1 MKKIKR
7 VVVPFIVVLLIVAV
21 GAVVLVQVVG
31 GRALKYGIERVGSNT
46 LKVKVTL
53 DDVSFSILGGK
64 LKLKGLVI
72 ANPPGYEY
80 ENLLEL
86 ESGQIDM
93 NIRSLLGKKVTIS
106 RLSLDGI
113 SLVIEQRD
121 IRGNNL
127 QDILNN
133 LPSSEDAEAEKD
145 DPDARK
151 LHIDKLTVTNT
162 KVIAKLLPLPGRAA
176 SIPLKLEPIEMNNL
190 GEDNKLTT
198 AILTA
203 KILKAIA
210 LGIAKQGTGLLPDD
224 IIGPMKSVLGKSGE
238 MIMETGKKVLE
249 TGKDVGKKLIE
260 GGKDVQKRVTE
271 GLKGLLPGK
280 KE

>member
-1 MKKIKR
+1 MKKVKR
-7 VVVPFIVVLLIVAV
+7 VVVVGVVVLLIVAV
-21 GAVVLVQVVG
+21 GAALLVHLAG
-31 GRALKYGIERVGSNT
+31 GRALKYGIERAGGNT
-46 LKVKVTL
+46 LKVKVAVA
-53 DDVSFSILGGK
+53 DVSLSILRGK

-80 ENLLEL
+80 ANLLEL
-86 ESGQIDM
+86 KSGQIDVDM
-93 NIRSLLGKKVTIS
+93 KSLLGEAVAI
-106 RLSLDGI
+106 RNLNLDGI
-113 SLVIEQRD
+113 SLVIEQKD

-133 LPSSEDAEAEKD
+133 LPSSKGAEA

-151 LHIDKLTVTNT
+151 LHIDKLSITNT
-162 KVIAKLLPLPGRAA
+162 TVIAKLLPVPGRAA

-210 LGIAKQGTGLLPDD
+210 LGIAEQGTGLLPDE

-249 TGKDVGKKLIE
+249 TGKDVGKGLIE
-260 GGKDVQKRVTE
+260 GGKDVQERLTE

>member
-7 VVVPFIVVLLIVAV
+7 LVVSLVVVLLIVAV
-21 GAVVLVQVVG
+21 GAVVLVHLMG
-31 GRALKYGIERVGSNT
+31 GRALKYGIETVGSNT
-46 LKVKVTL
+46 LKVKVTVE
-53 DDVSFSILGGK
+53 DVSLSILGGQ
-64 LKLKGLVI
+64 LKLKDLVI
-72 ANPPGYEY
+72 ANPPDYEY

-93 NIRSLLGKKVTIS
+93 NMKSLLGDTVAIRNLK
-106 RLSLDGI
+106 LDGV
-113 SLVIEQRD
+113 SLVIEQKD

-127 QDILNN
+127 QDVLNN
-133 LPSSEDAEAEKD
+133 LPSSEDAEAKA

-151 LHIDKLTVTNT
+151 LHIDKLTITNT
-162 KVIAKLLPLPGRAA
+162 TVIAKLLPLPGRAA
-176 SIPLKLEPIEMNNL
+176 SIPLKLDTIEMNNL

-210 LGIAKQGTGLLPDD
+210 LGIAEKGTGLLPDD

-238 MIMETGKKVLE
+238 MIMDTGKKVLE
-249 TGKDVGKKLIE
+249 
-260 GGKDVQKRVTE
+260 GGKDVQERLTE

>member
-7 VVVPFIVVLLIVAV
+7 IVVVGVVVLLVVVV
-21 GAVVLVQVVG
+21 GAALLVHLMG
-31 GRALKYGIERVGSNT
+31 GRALKYGIETIGSST
-46 LKVKVTL
+46 LKVKVTVE
-53 DDVSFSILGGK
+53 DVSLSIIRGK
-64 LKLKGLVI
+64 LKLKGLVV

-86 ESGQIDM
+86 ESCQVDVNM
-93 NIRSLLGKKVTIS
+93 KSLLGDTVTIS
-106 RLSLDGI
+106 NLNLDGT
-113 SLVIEQRD
+113 SLVIEQKD

-133 LPSSEDAEAEKD
+133 LPASEDAEA

-151 LHIDKLTVTNT
+151 LHIDKLTITNT
-162 KVIAKLLPLPGRAA
+162 KVIAKLLPLPGRAT
-176 SIPLKLEPIEMNNL
+176 SIPLKLDDIEMNDL
-190 GEDNKLTT
+190 GEDNKMTT

-238 MIMETGKKVLE
+238 MIMDTGKKVLE
-249 TGKDVGKKLIE
+249 
-260 GGKDVQKRVTE
+260 GGKDIQKRLTE

>member
-1 MKKIKR
+1 MKKIKNI
-7 VVVPFIVVLLIVAV
+7 VVSLIVVLLIVAV
-21 GAVVLVQVVG
+21 GAVVLVHLAG
-31 GRALKYGIERVGSNT
+31 GRALKYGIETVGGNT
-46 LKVKVTL
+46 LKVKVTVE
-53 DDVSFSILGGK
+53 DVSFSILGGQ

-72 ANPPGYEY
+72 ANPPDYEY

-93 NIRSLLGKKVTIS
+93 NIKSLLSNTVVI
-106 RLSLDGI
+106 RNLNLDGI

-127 QDILNN
+127 QDVLNN
-133 LPSSEDAEAEKD
+133 LPSSEDAEA
-145 DPDARK
+145 DPDAKK
-151 LHIDKLTVTNT
+151 LHIDKLTITNT
-162 KVIAKLLPLPGRAA
+162 TVIAKLLPLPGRAT
-176 SIPLKLEPIEMNNL
+176 SIPLKLEDIEMNNL

-198 AILTA
+198 AMLTA

-210 LGIAKQGTGLLPDD
+210 VGIAEQGTGLLPDE

-249 TGKDVGKKLIE
+249 TGTDVGKDI
-260 GGKDVQKRVTE
+260 QKRVSE
-271 GLKGLLPGK
+271 GLRGLLPGK
-280 KE
+280 KD

>member
-7 VVVPFIVVLLIVAV
+7 IVVVLVVVLLIVVV
-21 GAVVLVQVVG
+21 GAALLVQVSG
-31 GRALKYGIERVGSNT
+31 GRALKYGIETIGSST
-46 LKVKVTL
+46 LKVNVAVE
-53 DDVSFSILGGK
+53 DVSLSILGGK
-64 LKLKGLVI
+64 LKLKGLVV

-86 ESGQIDM
+86 ESGQIDVNM
-93 NIRSLLGKKVTIS
+93 KSLLSDTVTIKN
-106 RLSLDGI
+106 LNLDGI
-113 SLVIEQRD
+113 SLVIEQKD

-133 LPSSEDAEAEKD
+133 LPASEDAAAEA

-151 LHIDKLTVTNT
+151 LHIDKLTITNT
-162 KVIAKLLPLPGRAA
+162 AVTAKLLPLPGRAA
-176 SIPLKLEPIEMNNL
+176 SIPLKLDPIEMNNL
-190 GEDNKLTT
+190 GADNKMTT

-238 MIMETGKKVLE
+238 MIMETGTKVLE
-249 TGKDVGKKLIE
+249 AGKDVGKELIE
-260 GGKDVQKRVTE
+260 GGKDIQKRVSE

>member
-1 MKKIKR
+1 MKKLKR
-7 VVVPFIVVLLIVAV
+7 VVVSLIIVLLIIAV
-21 GAVVLVQVVG
+21 GAVLLVHLAG

-46 LKVKVTL
+46 LKVKVAVE
-53 DDVSFSILGGK
+53 DVTFSVLRGQ

-72 ANPPGYEY
+72 ANPPGYGY
-80 ENLLEL
+80 ENLLEM

-93 NIRSLLGKKVTIS
+93 NIRSLLGKTVTI
-106 RLSLDGI
+106 RQLNLDGI

-133 LPSSEDAEAEKD
+133 LPSRRDEAAKD
-145 DPDARK
+145 DPDAKK
-151 LHIDKLTVTNT
+151 LHIDKLTITNT
-162 KVIAKLLPLPGRAA
+162 TVIAKLLPLPGRAA
-176 SIPLKLEPIEMNNL
+176 SIPLKLAPIEMNNL

-203 KILKAIA
+203 RILTAIA
-210 LGIAKQGTGLLPDD
+210 LGIAEQGKGLLPDD

-249 TGKDVGKKLIE
+249 TGADVAKDLIE
-260 GGKDVQKRVTE
+260 GGKDIQKRVTE

>member
-7 VVVPFIVVLLIVAV
+7 VVVSLIVVLLIVAV
-21 GAVVLVQVVG
+21 GAVLLVQLAG
-31 GRALKYGIERVGSNT
+31 GRALKYGIETAGSNT
-46 LKVKVTL
+46 LKVKVAV
-53 DDVSFSILGGK
+53 DDVSFSILRGR
-64 LKLKGLVI
+64 LKLKDLVI

-80 ENLLEL
+80 DNLLEL

-93 NIRSLLGKKVTIS
+93 NIKSLLGETVTIKQ
-106 RLSLDGI
+106 LNLDGI

-133 LPSSEDAEAEKD
+133 LPSNDDVEA
-145 DPDARK
+145 DPDAKK
-151 LHIDKLTVTNT
+151 LHIDKLTITNT
-162 KVIAKLLPLPGRAA
+162 TVVAKLLPLPGRAA
-176 SIPLKLEPIEMNNL
+176 SIPLKLAPIEMTNL
-190 GEDNKLTT
+190 GEDNKMTA

-203 KILKAIA
+203 RILKAIA
-210 LGIAKQGTGLLPDD
+210 LGIAEQGKGLLPDD
-224 IIGPMKSVLGKSGE
+224 IIGPMKAVLGKSGE

-249 TGKDVGKKLIE
+249 TGKDVGKDLIE
-260 GGKDVQKRVTE
+260 GGKDIQERVTE
-271 GLKGLLPGK
+271 GLKGLLPRK

>member
-7 VVVPFIVVLLIVAV
+7 IVVVLVAVLLIVVV
-21 GAVVLVQVVG
+21 GASVLVQVAG
-31 GRALKYGIERVGSNT
+31 GRALKYGIETVGSST
-46 LKVKVTL
+46 LKVKVTVA
-53 DDVSFSILGGK
+53 DVSLSILGGK

-72 ANPPGYEY
+72 ANPPDYEY

-86 ESGQIDM
+86 ESGEIDM
-93 NIRSLLGKKVTIS
+93 NIKSLLGKTVTI
-106 RLSLDGI
+106 RNLNLDGI

-133 LPSSEDAEAEKD
+133 LPSSKDAEVEA

-151 LHIDKLTVTNT
+151 LHIDKLTITNT
-162 KVIAKLLPLPGRAA
+162 TVIAKLLPLPGRAA
-176 SIPLKLEPIEMNNL
+176 SIPLELDTIEMNNL
-190 GEDNKLTT
+190 GEDNKMTT

-210 LGIAKQGTGLLPDD
+210 VGIAEQGTGLLPDD

-249 TGKDVGKKLIE
+249 
-260 GGKDVQKRVTE
+260 GGKDIQKRVTE

>member
-7 VVVPFIVVLLIVAV
+7 VVVSLVVVLLIVVV
-21 GAVVLVQVVG
+21 GAVLLVQLAG
-31 GRALKYGIERVGSNT
+31 GRALKYGIETAGSNT
-46 LKVKVTL
+46 LKVKVAV
-53 DDVSFSILGGK
+53 DDVSFSILRGK
-64 LKLKGLVI
+64 LKLKDLVI
-72 ANPPGYEY
+72 ANPPDYEY
-80 ENLLEL
+80 DNLLEL

-93 NIRSLLGKKVTIS
+93 NIKSLLGKTVTIKQ
-106 RLSLDGI
+106 LNLDGI

-133 LPSSEDAEAEKD
+133 LPSNDDAED
-145 DPDARK
+145 DPDAKK
-151 LHIDKLTVTNT
+151 LHIDKLTITNT
-162 KVIAKLLPLPGRAA
+162 TVIAKLLPLPGRAA
-176 SIPLKLEPIEMNNL
+176 SIPLKLAPIEMTNL
-190 GEDNKLTT
+190 GEDNKMTA

-210 LGIAKQGTGLLPDD
+210 LGIAEQGKGLLPDD
-224 IIGPMKSVLGKSGE
+224 IIGPMKAVLAKSGE

-249 TGKDVGKKLIE
+249 TGKDVGKDLIE
-260 GGKDVQKRVTE
+260 GGKDIQNRVTE

-280 KE
+280 KD

>member
-7 VVVPFIVVLLIVAV
+7 VVVSLIVVLFIVAV
-21 GAVVLVQVVG
+21 GAAVLVKLAG
-31 GRALKYGIERVGSNT
+31 GRALKYGIERAGSDT
-46 LKVKVTL
+46 LKVKVAVE
-53 DDVSFSILGGK
+53 DVSFSILGGQ

-72 ANPPGYEY
+72 ANPPDYEY
-80 ENLLEL
+80 ENLLEM

-93 NIRSLLGKKVTIS
+93 NIKSLLGKEVTI
-106 RLSLDGI
+106 RQLNLDGI

-133 LPSSEDAEAEKD
+133 LPSRREEAAKA
-145 DPDARK
+145 DPDAKK
-151 LHIDKLTVTNT
+151 LHIDKLTITNT
-162 KVIAKLLPLPGRAA
+162 TVIAKLLPLPGRAA
-176 SIPLKLEPIEMNNL
+176 SIPLKLAPIEMTNL
-190 GEDNKLTT
+190 GEDNKLTA

-203 KILKAIA
+203 RILRAIA
-210 LGIAKQGTGLLPDD
+210 LGIAEQGKGLLPDD

-238 MIMETGKKVLE
+238 MIMETGKKVLD
-249 TGKDVGKKLIE
+249 TGTDVAKDLIE
-260 GGKDVQKRVTE
+260 GGKDIQKSVTE

>member
-7 VVVPFIVVLLIVAV
+7 VVVSLIVVLLIVAV
-21 GAVVLVQVVG
+21 GAVVLVHLAG
-31 GRALKYGIERVGSNT
+31 GRALKYGIETVGGNT
-46 LKVKVTL
+46 LKVKVTVA
-53 DDVSFSILGGK
+53 DVSLSILGGQ

-80 ENLLEL
+80 ANLLEL

-93 NIRSLLGKKVTIS
+93 NMKSLLGKKVIIR
-106 RLSLDGI
+106 RLNLDGI

-133 LPSSEDAEAEKD
+133 LPSSKDAEAEA

-151 LHIDKLTVTNT
+151 LHIDKLTITNT
-162 KVIAKLLPLPGRAA
+162 TVIVKLLPLPGRAA
-176 SIPLKLEPIEMNNL
+176 SIPLKLDTIEMNNL

-203 KILKAIA
+203 KILRAIA
-210 LGIAKQGTGLLPDD
+210 LGIAEQGTGLLPDE

-249 TGKDVGKKLIE
+249 TGKDIQE
-260 GGKDVQKRVTE
+260 RITE